1 MNKLFHGKETFLS
14 MRKAKDEISAFSNK
28 KGLEKI
34 TLDCEKIEPDKF
46 SDTLNN
52 TSLFCMQ
59 RLIFLKRPYRNKS
72 KEKVIQILL
81 EYLSKKQESTNI
93 IIWEDQ
99 KIKSNT
105 KYYKYFQNIKS
116 VEESDELNKR
126 TFLTWANEE
135 VKKQNIAL
143 DKNLVKELSER
154 VNFSPESFVNEIQKL
169 KLSGK
174 RVFKEEDI
182 IESTTDTLE
191 YDIWKLID
199 SINSKK
205 DTSERIKILDRILS
219 QEVDENYIIS
229 MLARNLRL
237 TVLTKE
243 LLEQK
248 KNSNEIA
255 SILKIPP
262 FTVPQ
267 MQHISREYSRE
278 KISLLYEK
286 LSSLDYE
293 IKRGNIEPGL
303 GLTLLITKF

>member
-14 MRKAKDEISAFSNK
+14 LRKAKDEINKFSTD
-28 KGLEKI
+28 KGTEKI
-34 TLDCEKIEPDKF
+34 SLDCEKIETDKF
-46 SDTLNN
+46 SDILNH
-52 TSLFCMQ
+52 TSLFCTQ
-59 RLIFLKRPYRNKS
+59 RIIFLKRIYRNKNKS
-72 KEKVIQILL
+72 ILIETL
-81 EYLSKKQESTNI
+81 LDYLSKNQNNTHI

-105 KYYKYFQNIKS
+105 KYYKYFQSKKDI
-116 VEESDELNKR
+116 EESSDLNKR

-135 VKKQNIAL
+135 IKNQNVSL
-143 DKNLVKELSER
+143 DRNLVKTLSER
-154 VNFSPESFVNEIQKL
+154 VNFSTESFANEIQKL
-169 KLSGK
+169 KLTGK

-182 IESTTDTLE
+182 IEGTTDTLE

-199 SINSKK
+199 SINSGK
-205 DTSERIKILDRILS
+205 DMSERIKILDRILS

-237 TVLTKE
+237 TVLIKE
-243 LLEQK
+243 LLEK
-248 KNSNEIA
+248 KISSGEIS

-267 MQHISREYSRE
+267 IQRTAKEYSKE

-286 LSSLDYE
+286 LTSLDYE
-293 IKRGNIEPGL
+293 IKRGRIEPRL

>member
-14 MRKAKDEISAFSNK
+14 LRKAKDEISTFSNK
-28 KGLEKI
+28 KGLERI

-46 SDTLNN
+46 SDILNN
-52 TSLFCMQ
+52 TSLFCTE
-59 RLIFLKRPYRNKS
+59 RLIFLKRPYRNK
-72 KEKVIQILL
+72 KKDIIIQTLL

-105 KYYKYFQNIKS
+105 KYYKYFQSMKS
-116 VEESDELNKR
+116 VEESSELNKR

-135 VKKQNIAL
+135 VKEQNIAL
-143 DKNLVKELSER
+143 DKNLVKKLSER

-174 RVFKEEDI
+174 RIFKEEDI

-205 DTSERIKILDRILS
+205 DISERVEILDRILS

-243 LLEQK
+243 LLEQQK
-248 KNSNEIA
+248 SLNEIA

-267 MQHISREYSRE
+267 MQHIAREYSSER
-278 KISLLYEK
+278 ISLLYEK
-286 LSSLDYE
+286 LTSLDYE
-293 IKRGNIEPGL
+293 IKRGSIKPDL

>member
-14 MRKAKDEISAFSNK
+14 MRKAKDEISAFSDK

-52 TSLFCMQ
+52 TSLFCTQ
-59 RLIFLKRPYRNKS
+59 RLVFLKRPYRNKS

-174 RVFKEEDI
+174 RILKKEDI

>member
-14 MRKAKDEISAFSNK
+14 MRKAKDEISAFSDK

-52 TSLFCMQ
+52 TSLFCTQ
-59 RLIFLKRPYRNKS
+59 RLVFLKRPYRNKS

-174 RVFKEEDI
+174 RILKKEDI

-237 TVLTKE
+237 TVLITD

-248 KNSNEIA
+248 KNSNQIA